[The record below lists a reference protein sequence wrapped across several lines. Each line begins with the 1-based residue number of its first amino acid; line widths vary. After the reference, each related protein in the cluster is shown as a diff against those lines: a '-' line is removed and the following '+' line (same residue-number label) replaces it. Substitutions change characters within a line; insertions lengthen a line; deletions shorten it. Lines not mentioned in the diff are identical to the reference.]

1 MVRLELLNPFFFFGS
16 GQLYNSLIT
25 RHALVIIFFLVI
37 PSLIGAFG
45 NFLIPFFIFS
55 SDLSFPRINSLRF
68 WLLPGSLCLLIYSL
82 LIDEG
87 VGTSWTFYP
96 PLRRFGHP
104 GYSVDLSIL
113 SLHLAGI
120 SSIRG
125 SLNFWVTIKNLKRI
139 NLNFFSLNLFV
150 WTLLIS
156 IFLLILTLPV
166 LAGAITLLLVDRN
179 FNGRFFD
186 STGGG
191 NPLVFQHLFW
201 FFGHPEVYVLV
212 LPAFGLISLSIQVFT
227 GKKRLFGYLG
237 IVYAIIRIGFIGCL
251 VWAHHIFVVGIDLDS
266 RAYFRA
272 ATIIIAI
279 PTGVKVF
286 SWLVRLFGIPMFL
299 NFLIYWILG
308 FIFLFTVG
316 GLSGLVLSNA
326 SLDIVLHDTYYVVA
340 HFHYVLRMGA
350 VFGIF
355 LGFFLVFSFY
365 FGFSL
370 NFLFSKIFF
379 WLLFLGVNLTFF
391 PLHFLGL
398 QGIPRKYL
406 DYRDFFFFWNVIR
419 SLGSFLRFI
428 ALIFFVF
435 LVLDAFYSSRPFIL
449 NLRENS
455 NLEFLNSN
463 FFHINLEFFRFFIIE
478 LDKSSFFS

>member
-1 MVRLELLNPFFFFGS
+1 M
-16 GQLYNSLIT
+16 
-25 RHALVIIFFLVI
+25 
-37 PSLIGAFG
+37 
-45 NFLIPFFIFS
+45 
-55 SDLSFPRINSLRF
+55 
-68 WLLPGSLCLLIYSL
+68 CLLIYSL

-251 VWAHHIFVVGIDLDS
+251 V
-266 RAYFRA
+266 
-272 ATIIIAI
+272 
-279 PTGVKVF
+279 
-286 SWLVRLFGIPMFL
+286 
-299 NFLIYWILG
+299 
-308 FIFLFTVG
+308 
-316 GLSGLVLSNA
+316 
-326 SLDIVLHDTYYVVA
+326 
-340 HFHYVLRMGA
+340 
-350 VFGIF
+350 
-355 LGFFLVFSFY
+355 
-365 FGFSL
+365 
-370 NFLFSKIFF
+370 
-379 WLLFLGVNLTFF
+379 
-391 PLHFLGL
+391 
-398 QGIPRKYL
+398 
-406 DYRDFFFFWNVIR
+406 
-419 SLGSFLRFI
+419 
-428 ALIFFVF
+428 
-435 LVLDAFYSSRPFIL
+435 
-449 NLRENS
+449 
-455 NLEFLNSN
+455 
-463 FFHINLEFFRFFIIE
+463 
-478 LDKSSFFS
+478 